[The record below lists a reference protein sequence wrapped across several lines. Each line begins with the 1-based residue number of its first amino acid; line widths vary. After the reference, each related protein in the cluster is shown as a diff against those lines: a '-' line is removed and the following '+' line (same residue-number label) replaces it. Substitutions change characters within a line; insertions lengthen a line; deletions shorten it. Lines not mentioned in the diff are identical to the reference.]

1 MGVRVMVQ
9 AVEPPEYK
17 ADEWW
22 RSKNGLIEFQNEV
35 IKYVFYRFKY

>member
-17 ADEWW
+17 VNEWW
-22 RSKNGLIEFQNEV
+22 RSENGLIEFQNEV
-35 IKYVFYRFKY
+35 IKYVYYRFKY